1 MVDLILLQTLIK
13 IYKTSNDA
21 YDINVTTK
29 ISGIAR
35 GLIVPENLE
44 KTTKGLEEVM
54 EMTSELIFS
63 MIGISIWQ
71 ESKREKAFEIILSLD
86 DIENISDKLIKL
98 SKEKNNEEF
107 ESFE

>member
-13 IYKTSNDA
+13 IYKASNDA

-44 KTTKGLEEVM
+44 KTTKNLEEVM

-63 MIGISIWQ
+63 MIGISMWQ
-71 ESKREKAFEIILSLD
+71 DSKREKTFEIILSSNN
-86 DIENISDKLIKL
+86 IENISEKLIKI
-98 SKEKNNEEF
+98 SKENDESELF
-107 ESFE
+107 E

>member
-44 KTTKGLEEVM
+44 KTTKNLEEVM

-71 ESKREKAFEIILSLD
+71 ESKREKVFEIILSSSN
-86 DIENISDKLIKL
+86 IENISEKLIKI
-98 SKEKNNEEF
+98 SEENDESDLF
-107 ESFE
+107 E

>member
-1 MVDLILLQTLIK
+1 MVDLTLLQTFIK
-13 IYKTSNDA
+13 IYKVSNDA

-44 KTTKGLEEVM
+44 KTTKSLEEVM

-63 MIGISIWQ
+63 MIGISMWQ
-71 ESKREKAFEIILSLD
+71 ESKREKAFEIILSSNN
-86 DIENISDKLIKL
+86 IENISEKLIKI
-98 SKEKNNEEF
+98 SEENDKSELF
-107 ESFE
+107 E

>member
-13 IYKTSNDA
+13 IYKASNDA

-44 KTTKGLEEVM
+44 KTTKNLEEVM

-63 MIGISIWQ
+63 MIGISMWQ
-71 ESKREKAFEIILSLD
+71 DSKREKAFEIILSSSN
-86 DIENISDKLIKL
+86 IENISEKLIKI
-98 SKEKNNEEF
+98 SEENDESDLF
-107 ESFE
+107 E

>member
-1 MVDLILLQTLIK
+1 MVDLTLLQTFIK
-13 IYKTSNDA
+13 IYKASNDA

-44 KTTKGLEEVM
+44 KTTKNLEEVM

-63 MIGISIWQ
+63 MIGISMWQ
-71 ESKREKAFEIILSLD
+71 ESKREKAFEIILSSNN
-86 DIENISDKLIKL
+86 IENISEKLIKI
-98 SKEKNNEEF
+98 SEENDKSELF
-107 ESFE
+107 E